1 MPRYHFD
8 IAGKEVFDSLRAEL
22 PDTEAARTR
31 AIDLAINIG
40 KHLLDPPA
48 NAVRVI
54 DEEGAVLFR
63 VPIRRSTKR
72 DATLGQDDNPLSLPP
87 SA

>member
-8 IAGKEVFDSLRAEL
+8 IAGKEVFDRLRAEL
-22 PDTEAARTR
+22 PDTEAGTR

-54 DEEGAVLFR
+54 DEEG
-63 VPIRRSTKR
+63 S
-72 DATLGQDDNPLSLPP
+72 GLP
-87 SA
+87 